1 MGIKYE
7 AVFGDQGLFDRNDA
21 PEDCEIIGDCCYKVI
36 CGEVNVW
43 NFSEKRWCDHYKSSF
58 LCLAMR
64 RIIADPKRWTVEDKK
79 AGRLPEVGCECWHC
93 KSKSVKSVI
102 AVTATHIVINAN
114 NSVGVA
120 PRFLLHDEFM
130 QYYMPIE
137 TPDEKAARL
146 REEWCIKALSSCSI
160 LSGMQKY
167 ELKRLGG
174 YIDAHLRRTTI
185 RRSSCAVRASAS
197 KGW

>member
-1 MGIKYE
+1 MKHE
-7 AVFGDQGLFDRNDA
+7 AVFGDQSLFDGCYDETASIVIATSNGRKFVA
-21 PEDCEIIGDCCYKVI
+21 GEFTEYGIVEGDV
-36 CGEVNVW
+36 
-43 NFSEKRWCDHYKSSF
+43 KSDG
-58 LCLAMR
+58 LRIAMR

-79 AGRLPEVGCECWHC
+79 AGRLPDVGCECWHC

-137 TPDEKAARL
+137 TPEEKAQRL
-146 REEWCIKALSSCSI
+146 REEWCSDALSSCSI
-160 LSGMQKY
+160 LSGMQRY

-174 YIDAHLRRTTI
+174 YIEDIYDALLSGELTMPN
-185 RRSSCAVRASAS
+185 
-197 KGW
+197 KDGE

>member
-1 MGIKYE
+1 MKYE
-7 AVFGDQGLFDRNDA
+7 PVFGDQSLFDGAGFFTGIDIVTRNLDDLLYRTSRLIDETSDSLKKA
-21 PEDCEIIGDCCYKVI
+21 PIV
-36 CGEVNVW
+36 
-43 NFSEKRWCDHYKSSF
+43 
-58 LCLAMR
+58 AMR
-64 RIIADPKRWTVEDKK
+64 RIIAEPKRWTVEDKK

-102 AVTATHIVINAN
+102 AVTATHVVINAN

-120 PRFLLHDEFM
+120 PRFLLHDKFM

-137 TPDEKAARL
+137 TPEEKAQRF

-160 LSGMQKY
+160 LSGMQRY

-174 YIDAHLRRTTI
+174 YIEDIYDALL
-185 RRSSCAVRASAS
+185 SGDLSAPVQA
-197 KGW
+197 KDGE

>member
-1 MGIKYE
+1 MKYE
-7 AVFGDQGLFDRNDA
+7 AVFGDQSLFDDA
-21 PEDCEIIGDCCYKVI
+21 PEDAEMAASVCQMPRWYAMFNGKVL
-36 CGEVNVW
+36 
-43 NFSEKRWCDHYKSSF
+43 FCDSKKESWQSADFDHPGSP
-58 LCLAMR
+58 LLAMR
-64 RIIADPKRWTVEDKK
+64 RIIAEPKCWTVEDKK

-160 LSGMQKY
+160 LSGMKEY

-174 YIDAHLRRTTI
+174 YVGNIYDALL
-185 RRSSCAVRASAS
+185 SGELSMPS
-197 KGW
+197 KGGE

>member
-1 MGIKYE
+1 MKYE
-7 AVFGDQGLFDRNDA
+7 PVFGDQSLFYDA
-21 PEDCEIIGDCCYKVI
+21 PEDAIFVVYGPVTYGFKNNI
-36 CGEVNVW
+36 
-43 NFSEKRWCDHYKSSF
+43 SEYTVGQLRGTPVV
-58 LCLAMR
+58 AMR
-64 RIIADPKRWTVEDKK
+64 RIIPETKRWTVEDQK

-137 TPDEKAARL
+137 TPEEKAQ
-146 REEWCIKALSSCSI
+146 REEDEFVDS
-160 LSGMQKY
+160 
-167 ELKRLGG
+167 LKSVEIHAGVFFNQGARAAYRKLKGG
-174 YIDAHLRRTTI
+174 E
-185 RRSSCAVRASAS
+185 
-197 KGW
+197 